1 MSLINE
7 PFQASSIARAN
18 ESGVSLQLQNGISS
32 SFCKDGGSIIVDAA
46 VPPVPS
52 KLVERIKAAEFVD
65 MAELLPEC
73 MGMFSTDEPSSK
85 QKVRLHSVSSIT
97 EWVECFNVYLS
108 VICRTCPEKI
118 PELLAY
124 QMLIKEANMV
134 YYEGNS

>member
-7 PFQASSIARAN
+7 PFQASPIARAN

-32 SFCKDGGSIIVDAA
+32 SFCKDGGSIIVGAA

-65 MAELLPEC
+65 MAELLPER
-73 MGMFSTDEPSSK
+73 MGMLSTDEPSSK
-85 QKVRLHSVSSIT
+85 QKVRPYSVSSIT

-118 PELLAY
+118 PESLTY